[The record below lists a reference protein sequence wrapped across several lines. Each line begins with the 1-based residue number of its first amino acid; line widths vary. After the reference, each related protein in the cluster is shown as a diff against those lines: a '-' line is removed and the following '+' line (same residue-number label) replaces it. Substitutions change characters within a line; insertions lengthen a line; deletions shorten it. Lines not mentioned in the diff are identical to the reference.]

1 MSIYQ
6 CGAVCLLVMAAW
18 AAIRRVRNRAR
29 PTPEQRGSSKG
40 SGTAKV
46 PMVIADGAHPERPLA
61 DLAVRSRRRRRRCHY
76 DRFYHDLIRDL

>member
-6 CGAVCLLVMAAW
+6 CGAVCLLVMAVW
-18 AAIRRVRNRAR
+18 AAIRRVRNRSG

-40 SGTAKV
+40 SGTATV
-46 PMVIADGAHPERPLA
+46 PTGFAHGAPPERPMA
-61 DLAVRSRRRRRRCHY
+61 EVTARPRRRRRRCHY